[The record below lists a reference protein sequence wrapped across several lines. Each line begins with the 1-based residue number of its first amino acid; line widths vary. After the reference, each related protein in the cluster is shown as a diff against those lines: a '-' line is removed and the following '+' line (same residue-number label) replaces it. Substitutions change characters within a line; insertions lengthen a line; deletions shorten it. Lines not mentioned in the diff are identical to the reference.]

1 MTSLDTTKLLP
12 VRSPAVPKD
21 HFQIVSKAYPA
32 SRTTDGRK
40 DKLKFVRVFDPEVH
54 RDNPDKKIIILIPDI
69 ITDMAVLG
77 LIFKKSETEWH
88 DHYQGHVWEPEEI
101 APASSTSS
109 SMPPEEGW
117 GDPDNIQESL
127 PHAKAAKDFY
137 EKTEHPPVSYSAV
150 PPKTKS
156 SIQDC
161 YTKTNGMIIFKAQD
175 PKCITR
181 LAEYFQIDPTL
192 MHNIAQ
198 LTNAQNVAQFSLGVK
213 DAPRAMDAQKIVVT
227 AYIRSGQTSGGL
239 PIDQDLV
246 EAIS

>member
-1 MTSLDTTKLLP
+1 M
-12 VRSPAVPKD
+12 RSPLVPKD
-21 HFQIVSKAYPA
+21 CFQITSVPYPA
-32 SRTTDGRK
+32 NKNVAGRK
-40 DKLKFVRVFDPEVH
+40 DKLQYVWVFDPE
-54 RDNPDKKIIILIPDI
+54 RPDKKCLMLLHHVAIPLIE
-69 ITDMAVLG
+69 TG
-77 LIFKKSETEWH
+77 LLVKKSDAPYH
-88 DHYQGHVWEPEEI
+88 DLYQGHLWEPDFSGHVYPEEK
-101 APASSTSS
+101 

-117 GDPDNIQESL
+117 GDPDNII
-127 PHAKAAKDFY
+127 
-137 EKTEHPPVSYSAV
+137 EHPPVSYSAV
-150 PPKTKS
+150 PPKNQNKS

-181 LAEYFQIDPTL
+181 LAEYFQVDPTL

-198 LTNAQNVAQFSLGVK
+198 LTNAQNAAQFSLGVK

>member
-1 MTSLDTTKLLP
+1 MPSLDTTKLLP
-12 VRSPAVPKD
+12 VRSPEVPKD

-54 RDNPDKKIIILIPDI
+54 RDNPDKKIIILIPDV

-77 LIFKKSETEWH
+77 RIFKKSETEWH
-88 DHYQGHVWEPEEI
+88 DHYEGHVWEPEEI
-101 APASSTSS
+101 APASSTASS
-109 SMPPEEGW
+109 IPPEEGW
-117 GDPDNIQESL
+117 GDPDNIVE
-127 PHAKAAKDFY
+127 
-137 EKTEHPPVSYSAV
+137 TPPIRYSAV

-198 LTNAQNVAQFSLGVK
+198 LTNAQNVAQFSVGVK

>member
-1 MTSLDTTKLLP
+1 MTTLDTTKILP
-12 VRSPAVPKD
+12 ARSPLVPKD
-21 HFQIVSKAYPA
+21 HFQIVSKPYPA

-54 RDNPDKKIIILIPDI
+54 NDDPHKKIIILIPDI

-109 SMPPEEGW
+109 SIPPEEGW

-156 SIQDC
+156 SVQNC
-161 YTKTNGMIIFKAQD
+161 YTKDGRGMLLYKTDTKSIAL
-175 PKCITR
+175 
-181 LAEYFQIDPTL
+181 LAEHFQLDITL

-198 LTNAQNVAQFSLGVK
+198 LTNAQHAIQFALGVK
-213 DAPRAMDAQKIVVT
+213 ESPRAMDAQKIAVT

-246 EAIS
+246 ESVS

>member
-1 MTSLDTTKLLP
+1 M
-12 VRSPAVPKD
+12 RSPLVPKD
-21 HFQIVSKAYPA
+21 CFQITSVPYPA
-32 SRTTDGRK
+32 NKNVAGRK
-40 DKLKFVRVFDPEVH
+40 DKLQYVWVFDPE
-54 RDNPDKKIIILIPDI
+54 RPDKKCLILLHHVAIPLVE
-69 ITDMAVLG
+69 TG
-77 LIFKKSETEWH
+77 LLVKKSDAPYH
-88 DHYQGHVWEPEEI
+88 DLYQGHLWEPDFSGHVYPEEK
-101 APASSTSS
+101 

-117 GDPDNIQESL
+117 GDPDNII
-127 PHAKAAKDFY
+127 
-137 EKTEHPPVSYSAV
+137 EHPPVSYSAV
-150 PPKTKS
+150 PPKNQNKS

-181 LAEYFQIDPTL
+181 LAEYFQVDPTL

-198 LTNAQNVAQFSLGVK
+198 LTNAQNAAQFSLGVK